1 MTAFERLVQ
10 ILEQRYRIPPER
22 VRLDARLA
30 ELGVDSLGMAEMLFF
45 LEDEFKI
52 ALPREPPALV
62 TVGDALRCVESLV
75 EEQQTQSPGRRA

>member
-10 ILEQRYRIPPER
+10 ILEQRYKIPRDR
-22 VRLDARLA
+22 VRLDARLT

-75 EEQQTQSPGRRA
+75 KEQQAQPPDRRA